1 MHKNIKSNDLLCVHN
16 SWPLNVNVFGFLQC
30 FKVLGITFNGSLETG
45 DLLMPVSQTKKRGC
59 RKVECED
66 QSTGFPSKEM

>member
-1 MHKNIKSNDLLCVHN
+1 MATECQCFRI
-16 SWPLNVNVFGFLQC
+16 LQC

-59 RKVECED
+59 RKVVCVD